1 MFKIFRVEFLVFV
14 GLQKTNALLIIS
26 VMTMSSTHTTNK
38 LLFYDSL
45 RRKMFTTSPKTKL
58 LQSRWNFSI
67 LKLSM

>member
-38 LLFYDSL
+38 LLF
-45 RRKMFTTSPKTKL
+45 M
-58 LQSRWNFSI
+58 
-67 LKLSM
+67 MV